1 MEQNLTPSERV
12 FADQA
17 TNPASSRDRSW
28 EKDVEYFKRVNFTA
42 SAVVEMGIHANSGG
56 NLEVMGLL
64 LGKIE
69 DEVFHVLNVFPL
81 PVEGTETRVNAQ
93 SEANEYIVR
102 FLEALQRSGN
112 SDCVVGWY
120 HSHPGYGCW
129 LSGIDVSTQ
138 TVNQKYQDPFL
149 AVVIDPHETI
159 KTGKISIGS
168 FRTYPEDHVGRKQSL
183 SDQSIPVEKV
193 EDYGVHAHKYYEMES
208 CFFKTESDEVALRVI
223 RADHWADAL
232 VRGTGEMQDTIVIQ
246 EIQQI
251 AKKVWHAIGE
261 NNAEAR
267 KTEVMMETHP
277 GAAKNDVS
285 FLSTNE
291 EGPSRG
297 TQLAVLSCNDAVT
310 DIVKDL
316 LFL

>member
-12 FADQA
+12 FADQT

-208 CFFKTESDEVALRVI
+208 CFFKTESDEVALR
-223 RADHWADAL
+223 
-232 VRGTGEMQDTIVIQ
+232 

-251 AKKVWHAIGE
+251 AKKVRHAIGE

-297 TQLAVLSCNDAVT
+297 HSWLFCRATMLSR
-310 DIVKDL
+310 IL
-316 LFL
+316 